1 MASPRGFDNRRFA
14 PLAPGAPGVMIR
26 AHMSRIAEENL
37 RFFPLRNGFDLRVFL
52 LEPLPHQSLVAF
64 LRSVQRLLAGGAEL
78 RQQPP
83 DRIRAQRN
91 ATLGFDQRRYHFA
104 CPQREREF
112 KLQRVLLCHNLVNP
126 LQGASVQFRWSSK
139 KGFCL
144 QRSPSATPILRQPP
158 VHRTGIDPQGSRH
171 NLGALASLYATH
183 RPHAHRFQRRVIQLA
198 RIIWPHPII
207 ESIQMLRV
215 YKKMNLLMDGLIE
228 GSAKAATRQKA
239 AAKPNGGL
247 IILPPTPTPANREV
261 IFQLAA
267 QYRLPMIA
275 FLKTFAAEGGL
286 MTYGSQLSDIWQRSA
301 SFVDRILST
310 ARCERAA
317 RCWLFRPRMTA
328 GYFETPA
335 TLVLPS
341 RPS

>member
-37 RFFPLRNGFDLRVFL
+37 CFFPLRNGFDLRVFL

-64 LRSVQRLLAGGAEL
+64 LRSVQRLLAGDAEL

-215 YKKMNLLMDGLIE
+215 YKKMNLLMDGLIL
-228 GSAKAATRQKA
+228 GTSRTLSMALIATLAKRISAWKGFSRGAFWR
-239 AAKPNGGL
+239 
-247 IILPPTPTPANREV
+247 RELS
-261 IFQLAA
+261 QLLAA
-267 QYRLPMIA
+267 
-275 FLKTFAAEGGL
+275 
-286 MTYGSQLSDIWQRSA
+286 
-301 SFVDRILST
+301 
-310 ARCERAA
+310 
-317 RCWLFRPRMTA
+317 
-328 GYFETPA
+328 
-335 TLVLPS
+335 
-341 RPS
+341 